1 MKERGIDF
9 MYARDKTGVET
20 HSSVSIPL
28 STSSLSNQSL
38 GRRTAHTSLSR
49 LLFVS
54 FKLGESLPA

>member
-38 GRRTAHTSLSR
+38 GRRTAHKSLSQPAFC
-49 LLFVS
+49 LFQ
-54 FKLGESLPA
+54 AR